1 MRPDALAKL
10 IVMAEM
16 ENGSDH
22 LTDEKD
28 TRDAAPP
35 GKQSYSVGANKI
47 AMRRSTTTKA
57 TESAIP

>member
-1 MRPDALAKL
+1 
-10 IVMAEM
+10 M

-57 TESAIP
+57 TGSAIP